1 MHDAKPI
8 KDQSNSDVK
17 QIFLLHS
24 VASYKNKI
32 RYIESMKL
40 AIVKDDIFYYLL
52 PWYPS
57 ALLDL
62 DLQVNAVYVWKMK
75 R

>member
-17 QIFLLHS
+17 QIFLIHS
-24 VASYKNKI
+24 GASYKNKMI
-32 RYIESMKL
+32 YIESMKL

-52 PWYPS
+52 P
-57 ALLDL
+57 
-62 DLQVNAVYVWKMK
+62 
-75 R
+75 